1 MAIPVFTTNVFNQNL
16 LQPVGAIFVQR
27 VESVS
32 VARDFMAGLGAIVGG
47 QSKTMEKKMNDLTA
61 AVLQELQT
69 QTKAKYPNAV
79 AIVGADIDFSVI
91 GQTNDFIAAQARGTV
106 LIKRPGGGT
115 PQAAAP
121 LAPVA
126 GVGGRRRK
134 ATRKARKTRRRM

>member
-79 AIVGADIDFSVI
+79 AIVGVDVDFSVI

-106 LIKRPGGGT
+106 LVKRGASGQGGPVASST
-115 PQAAAP
+115 P
-121 LAPVA
+121 LA
-126 GVGGRRRK
+126 VGGRR
-134 ATRKARKTRRRM
+134 RKARKTRRRR